1 MGVHIADVSHYVR
14 PGDIVD
20 KEAYNRATSVY
31 LVDRTIPMLP
41 EVLSNNLC
49 SLRPGEEKL
58 CYSAVFTMDE
68 KANVQDIWIGRTV
81 IKSDYRF
88 NYDQAQQIIEGGDS
102 PIKDEMLTLWS
113 LAEKLR
119 AKRFAK
125 GAINFDRPE
134 MKVEVDAEG
143 SPVNVYQKIG
153 RECNFLVEEFMLLAN
168 RGVAEFVSKKCGYK
182 KPTFVYRIHEAPNAD
197 KLGSLRTFAGNLGFN
212 MGPTETARQT
222 SKSLNSLLGDV
233 KGTAGEAA
241 IEMLALRSMARARYS
256 TDNVGHYGLAFPYY
270 THFTS
275 PIRRYPDMM
284 VHRLLT
290 EYLEAYNAGTKLS
303 KLPDKAT
310 YETWCTYS
318 SDRERIASDAE
329 RASIKY
335 KLTEYM
341 QPRIGQEFE
350 GTVSG
355 LTEWG
360 MYVEIEPTKI
370 EGMVSLKA
378 IKEDYFAFDEEKYR
392 VTGKNTGRVF
402 TLGDKVRIRVL
413 RASLEQKQIDYE
425 LILGDIS

>member
-1 MGVHIADVSHYVR
+1 M
-14 PGDIVD
+14 
-20 KEAYNRATSVY
+20 
-31 LVDRTIPMLP
+31 
-41 EVLSNNLC
+41 
-49 SLRPGEEKL
+49 
-58 CYSAVFTMDE
+58 
-68 KANVQDIWIGRTV
+68 